1 MLADIAGSIVLAI
14 VQRQQLRVA
23 EDYLGHLAQGGLCRN
38 GLAAQCG
45 AELGKEPRAAEAA
58 AAYLHAVAAGLFH
71 HAAGILGTEDIA
83 IAQHWHA
90 SICQMLFE
98 AGDFVPSCFAGVALS
113 GGAAVQG
120 NGGGTGLDGD
130 APGVE
135 MRMVLV
141 IDAHTH
147 LYRDRDIGALCGLDR
162 SRDDIAK
169 EASLIRQ
176 RGTAAAA
183 GHLGNRATKVHI
195 DVVREVFVDDHL
207 RGFIGIFR
215 IYRIDL

>member
-1 MLADIAGSIVLAI
+1 M
-14 VQRQQLRVA
+14 
-23 EDYLGHLAQGGLCRN
+23 
-38 GLAAQCG
+38 
-45 AELGKEPRAAEAA
+45 
-58 AAYLHAVAAGLFH
+58 FH
-71 HAAGILGTEDIA
+71 HAAGIIGTEDIA

-90 SICQMLFE
+90 SICQMFFE
-98 AGDFVPSCFAGVALS
+98 ARDFVPSCFARVALS
-113 GGAAVQG
+113 SGAAVQG
-120 NGGGTGLDGD
+120 NGGGTGLDSD

-141 IDAHTH
+141 VNAHAH

-162 SRDDIAK
+162 GGDDIAK

-195 DVVREVFVDDHL
+195 DVVRQVFVDDHL
-207 RGFIGIFR
+207 CGFIRIFR
-215 IYRIDL
+215 IHRIDL